1 MGPTRSTLIPTTP
14 LGNMLT
20 PSFSHL
26 VVCLFVFPCVPEH
39 SLVFLMSSMC
49 PWVFFSD
56 PEHKN
61 YFTKSHAITING
73 EKSGT
78 VDHQYTH
85 HHPQLCD
92 SNNGLWAEGFWA
104 CLHSRSGKWN
114 HLPLHWLPQIPRHW
128 GQVGCWSNQS
138 WFWEF
143 GQQQPLPC
151 VAPRC
156 YIRLWRVIAVAN
168 DPFLSERYVILWFKC
183 VSLTL
188 SLLRLA
194 DIFTDMGSWLY
205 KVTNGL
211 DDEASSSWCRR

>member
-1 MGPTRSTLIPTTP
+1 
-14 LGNMLT
+14 ML
-20 PSFSHL
+20 L
-26 VVCLFVFPCVPEH
+26 L
-39 SLVFLMSSMC
+39 SLVR
-49 PWVFFSD
+49 
-56 PEHKN
+56 H
-61 YFTKSHAITING
+61 
-73 EKSGT
+73 

-92 SNNGLWAEGFWA
+92 SNDGLWTEGFRA
-104 CLHSRSGKWN
+104 CLHPRSRQRN

-138 WFWEF
+138 WQCLGFESL
-143 GQQQPLPC
+143 GNSNPSL

-156 YIRLWRVIAVAN
+156 YIHMWRVIAVAN